1 MVYLSGEHIPT
12 IFDAWSGAPTINFGA
27 FTDMMAAKNQNF
39 LRLWVIDSPYG
50 YHLDGTRGA
59 ITPVPFQRPGPGNAA
74 DGGLKFNLSQ
84 LNQSFFDQLRAR
96 VIEAGSKGIY
106 VSVML
111 SCPLFMNNTSN
122 WPYSMYNT
130 ANNINS
136 VVAANTDQWTLN
148 NSSWVGYF
156 DAYADHVVDTLNDLD
171 NVLFEVGNEG
181 GYSARGWQEHV
192 IDRIHAREAGMAKQH
207 PVGKTAYGEGAVLGM
222 PTDAQINTD
231 LLGSHADWVSLSGRE
246 GEYTSNVTDAPATK
260 VSILDTD
267 HIVGFVD
274 PSQETTFV
282 QWVWKSLLRGHNPI
296 YLTPQ
301 TGYPGGF
308 TNLPSIENALGY
320 ARIVAKTVDLEHM
333 TPNDGSASTGFALVN
348 PNIEYL
354 VYQPAGTNFTVTL
367 PAKTFAYEW
376 IRTSD
381 AAITQSG
388 NVSATSG
395 NNSFTPP
402 YSGAILHLGPIPP
415 VITSVRRLSNGDI
428 LLQGTGG
435 VNQVYMVKMSSSLTT
450 TPQAIATITA
460 DANGNFQYEDVN
472 SGSSAGR
479 FYWVSLR

>member
-1 MVYLSGEHIPT
+1 
-12 IFDAWSGAPTINFGA
+12 
-27 FTDMMAAKNQNF
+27 
-39 LRLWVIDSPYG
+39 
-50 YHLDGTRGA
+50 
-59 ITPVPFQRPGPGNAA
+59 
-74 DGGLKFNLSQ
+74 
-84 LNQSFFDQLRAR
+84 
-96 VIEAGSKGIY
+96 
-106 VSVML
+106 
-111 SCPLFMNNTSN
+111 
-122 WPYSMYNT
+122 MYNT

-246 GEYTSNVTDAPATK
+246 GEYTSNVADAPATK

-320 ARIVAKTVDLEHM
+320 ARIVANRIDLAHM

-381 AAITQSG
+381 AAVTQSG
-388 NVSATSG
+388 NLSATSG